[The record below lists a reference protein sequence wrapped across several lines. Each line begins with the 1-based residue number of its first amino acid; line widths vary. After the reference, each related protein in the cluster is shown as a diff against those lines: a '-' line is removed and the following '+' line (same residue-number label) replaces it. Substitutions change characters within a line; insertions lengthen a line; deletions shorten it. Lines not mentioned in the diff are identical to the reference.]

1 MSADHSHGHDHHHH
15 SHTVELTAVNRA
27 FIVGIILN
35 SIFVVIEVVAGFTTN
50 SLALLTD
57 AGHNLGDVAGL
68 ALSLMAFRLAKVKAD
83 KEFTYGYSKTTIL
96 VALINAVVLLV
107 AIGGIGYEAVLR
119 LFKPEPTQGIPMAIV
134 AGIGILVNTVSA
146 LFFLRDKDKELNMRG
161 AYLHLAMDALVSV
174 GVVIAG
180 IAIYFTGLYWIDSAI
195 SIVIM
200 VVILFSTLNLLKDS
214 FRLSLDAVPKT
225 IDMEKVKTEILKI
238 QGVSDIHHIHVWAI
252 STTINAL
259 TAHIVI
265 DEHMAGPDEQRL
277 KEKVKHELLH
287 HNIQHA
293 TLETER
299 GNHKCTDEEH

>member
-1 MSADHSHGHDHHHH
+1 MSADHSHDHHHHH
-15 SHTVELTAVNRA
+15 SHTVELTSVSRP
-27 FIVGIILN
+27 FIIGIVLN
-35 SIFVVIEVVAGFTTN
+35 SLFVIVEVIAGFSSH

-83 KEFTYGYSKTTIL
+83 KEYTYGYSKSTVL
-96 VALINAVVLLV
+96 VALINAVVLLI
-107 AIGGIGYEAVLR
+107 AIGSIGYEAVLR
-119 LFKPEPTQGIPMAIV
+119 LFNPQPTEGLPMALV
-134 AGIGILVNTVSA
+134 AGIGILINSA
-146 LFFLRDKDKELNMRG
+146 SAFFFLRDKDKELNARG
-161 AYLHLAMDALVSV
+161 AYLHMAMDALVSA
-174 GVVIAG
+174 GVVVAG
-180 IAIYFTGLYWIDSAI
+180 VIIYYTHLYWLDSAV
-195 SIVIM
+195 SIIIM
-200 VVILFSTLNLLKDS
+200 LVILVSTWNLLKDS
-214 FRLSLDAVPKT
+214 FRLSLDAVPRT
-225 IDMEKVKTEILKI
+225 IDMEKVKSEVLKL
-238 QGVSDIHHIHVWAI
+238 QGIKNIHHIHVWAI

-299 GNHKCTDEEH
+299 GDHKCTDEEH